1 MFYQSDWIM
10 RQIQMMVD
18 LVARLVFQKSAIAYE
33 IENTANPS
41 PTDLLFAELNRL
53 IAEQRFNAAEDHLL
67 DHIDPH
73 NRKHLELALD
83 FYQKLNQFSD
93 EELEQNDFPRQE
105 ITDGIKAVLELFQLS
120 NLIA

>member
-1 MFYQSDWIM
+1 M

-41 PTDLLFAELNRL
+41 PTDLLFTQLNRL
-53 IAEQRFNAAEDHLL
+53 IAEKQFNAAEDHLL

-93 EELEQNDFPRQE
+93 EELEQNDFPRRE
-105 ITDGIKAVLELFQLS
+105 INDGIKAVLELFQLS

>member
-1 MFYQSDWIM
+1 M

-18 LVARLVFQKSAIAYE
+18 MVARLVFQKSAIAYE
-33 IENTANPS
+33 IENAANPS

-53 IAEQRFNAAEDHLL
+53 IAEQRFNAAEDFLL

-93 EELEQNDFPRQE
+93 EELERQDFPRQE
-105 ITDGIKAVLELFQLS
+105 ITDGIKSVLELFQLS
-120 NLIA
+120 N